1 MYVDKT
7 NNRVGILNGQPSYTL
22 DVTGSIRATSTI
34 TATLGVLSNGV
45 FLTSDS
51 NVKENIVSADLT
63 LCYSNV
69 KNIPLRRFNYIPSYA
84 DGRIDK
90 TQIGFIAQ
98 ELSNYFPKSLV
109 GLADDTFGTVY
120 HINYDQAFMAHF
132 GTTQLIMS
140 TVEGRSSQIQNLT
153 STYLALTA
161 QVSTVVGNNA

>member
-69 KNIPLRRFNYIPSYA
+69 KNIPLRRYNYISSFA
-84 DGRIDK
+84 DSKIDK
-90 TQIGFIAQ
+90 TQVGFVAQ
-98 ELSNYFPKSLV
+98 ELSNHYPKSLIS
-109 GLADDTFGTVY
+109 LADDTFGTVI
-120 HINYDQAFMAHF
+120 HINYDQPFMAHL
-132 GTTQLIMS
+132 GATQLLMS
-140 TVEGRSSQIQNLT
+140 TVEAQVVEIQTLENSYATLM
-153 STYLALTA
+153 S
-161 QVSTVVGNNA
+161 QVSTLLGNKA